1 MNRNNLSDQQIVAE
15 IILPKVKETFPL
27 AKIIGIKKVKDSF
40 RIGLLKIL
48 NNPNSGI
55 IQSWMIINHEPVL
68 ISEN

>member
-1 MNRNNLSDQQIVAE
+1 MNRNNLSEQQIISE
-15 IILPKVKETFPL
+15 IILPKVREAFPL
-27 AKIIGIKKVKDSF
+27 AKIIGIKKVKDCF
-40 RIGLLKIL
+40 RIGLLKVL